1 MSTKSSLFFQNQGE
15 KYMHFFEDCADSE
28 TFYLEKTET
37 ADVKYKFNLEELC
50 LIAKSVDLFE
60 LERLSH
66 IADEIIM
73 EYVVKTV
80 TYRMGKNNNLWSMF
94 GLLVYGPDTD
104 PAEKQIE
111 NGFKYYVDKRN
122 RLKQIWDSVSA
133 KKINKIDYG
142 MPM

>member
-15 KYMHFFEDCADSE
+15 NYIHFFEDCAGSE

-37 ADVKYKFNLEELC
+37 NEVKYKFNLEELC
-50 LIAKSVDLFE
+50 LIAKSVDLSE

-73 EYVVKTV
+73 EHVIKTV
-80 TYRMGKNNNLWSMF
+80 AYRMDNNNNLWSMF
-94 GLLVYGPDTD
+94 ALLVYGPDID
-104 PAEKQIE
+104 PVEKQIE
-111 NGFKYYVDKRN
+111 NGFKYYVNKRN

-142 MPM
+142 MPV